1 MKTPNSAA
9 NLIRAIKRYCGVNQD
24 DIRLAR
30 AMADVIV
37 GQMLP
42 DGVVKGGSSLMF
54 RYGGAVT
61 RYTKDVDTARLVELE
76 AYLESLRLKL
86 AEGWNGFTWASL
98 PGPQEVTVSCQHW
111 PSTPPASASRLA
123 LPKMVGPPRSL
134 AYTAGIQYPTLLAQW
149 KSQPT
154 LLAVIPHLVIR
165 NVLPQ
170 SRVQHAPGDS
180 PCLPT
185 M

>member
-1 MKTPNSAA
+1 MKRPNSAA

-42 DGVVKGGSSLMF
+42 GGVVKGGSSLMF

-61 RYTKDVDTARLVELE
+61 RYTKDVDTARSVELE

-86 AEGWNGFTWASL
+86 AEGWNGFTGKIVDVE
-98 PGPQEVTVSCQHW
+98 P
-111 PSTPPASASRLA
+111 PSPPNV
-123 LPKMVGPPRSL
+123 PKPWS
-134 AYTAGIQYPTLLAQW
+134 
-149 KSQPT
+149 
-154 LLAVIPHLVIR
+154 
-165 NVLPQ
+165 
-170 SRVQHAPGDS
+170 
-180 PCLPT
+180 
-185 M
+185 

>member
-1 MKTPNSAA
+1 MKRPNSAA

-42 DGVVKGGSSLMF
+42 SGVVKGGSSLMF

-61 RYTKDVDTARLVELE
+61 RYTKDVDTARSVELE

-86 AEGWNGFTWASL
+86 AEGWNGFT
-98 PGPQEVTVSCQHW
+98 GKIV
-111 PSTPPASASRLA
+111 
-123 LPKMVGPPRSL
+123 
-134 AYTAGIQYPTLLAQW
+134 
-149 KSQPT
+149 
-154 LLAVIPHLVIR
+154 
-165 NVLPQ
+165 
-170 SRVQHAPGDS
+170 
-180 PCLPT
+180 
-185 M
+185 